1 MSGRHTGEVTEAV
14 PAPGKGSLR
23 RSTTRGFL
31 WSFGSA
37 GGQAVLQIG
46 SLAVLGHILSPHEYG
61 VVNAS
66 MLAVAFATMLGQL
79 GVAAAI
85 VQKPDLTDK
94 QATAALTFSVVT
106 TFALGAVFWL
116 LAPWLN
122 LLVGLPSSSGVIRLL
137 AFQLPLTGLTIVP
150 MGLLQRNLKFRKL
163 AMVDLSSYAV
173 GYVGV
178 SITLAVLG
186 AGALALA
193 WGQLM
198 DTALTAVGYFALSR
212 VRWHWQSPRILI
224 ENARGLLKFG
234 LSYSLGQVGS
244 WVAINGDNFIVAN
257 RLPTTTLGVYGRAYQ
272 LLASPANLIGGVA
285 DKVLFPAMSRV
296 QGDPP
301 RMVRAYVAACAFVAL
316 ATVPASVMLFVGAPE
331 IVGILLGPRWHAVV
345 APLQLF
351 ALVLL
356 PRTSYKISGSF
367 TRARGAVLGG
377 STRQWLY
384 AGEVVLGCLI
394 GSRWGVVGVA
404 AGASIAITLH
414 WLTMIAFSAKVSRG
428 LWAQLG
434 VAYLRYLPLA
444 AGVIA
449 VAVLLRWA
457 TEPLHSLVATLAAI
471 VLGVLAAT
479 ALVVLVGRRAFAEEA
494 SMLGTIAGL
503 LPGMR
508 RRRGPDR
515 RHADAAAATPSS
527 DPAS

>member
-1 MSGRHTGEVTEAV
+1 MTERRGGTISETARSG
-14 PAPGKGSLR
+14 PAGDKSLR
-23 RSTTRGFL
+23 RNTTRGFI

-66 MLAVAFATMLGQL
+66 MLAVAFTLMLGQL
-79 GVAAAI
+79 GVSAAI
-85 VQKPDLTDK
+85 VQKPDLTEK
-94 QATAALTFSVVT
+94 QATAALYFSIGT
-106 TFALGAVFWL
+106 TCALGILFWV

-122 LLVGLPSSSGVIRLL
+122 LLVGLPESSGVIRLL
-137 AFQLPLTGLTIVP
+137 AFMLPLTGLTIVP

-173 GYVGV
+173 GYVAV
-178 SITLAVLG
+178 SITLALLG
-186 AGALALA
+186 AGEYALA
-193 WGQLM
+193 WGQLI

-212 VRWHWQSPRILI
+212 VRWAPQSPRALF
-224 ENARGLLKFG
+224 ENARGLLRFG

-244 WVAINGDNFIVAN
+244 WVAINGDNFIVATQLST
-257 RLPTTTLGVYGRAYQ
+257 RTLGVYGRAYQ

-316 ATVPASVMLFVGAPE
+316 ATVPASIILFLGAPE
-331 IVGILLGPRWHAVV
+331 IVGILLGGRWTAVV
-345 APLQLF
+345 APLQIF

-384 AGEVVLGCLI
+384 AGEVVVGCLI
-394 GSRWGVVGVA
+394 GSRFGVVGVA
-404 AGASIAITLH
+404 TGASVAITLH
-414 WLTMIAFSAKVSRG
+414 WLTMIAFSAKVSKG

-434 VAYLRYLPLA
+434 VAYLRYVPLA
-444 AGVIA
+444 AVDVALGLLARSVTEPFVDSRLLTLLA
-449 VAVLLRWA
+449 VVVAVLA
-457 TEPLHSLVATLAAI
+457 
-471 VLGVLAAT
+471 GT
-479 ALVVLVGRRAFAEEA
+479 ALVVGVARRAFAEEIA
-494 SMLGTIAGL
+494 LIRTIASL
-503 LPGMR
+503 LPGIR
-508 RRRGPDR
+508 RLARP
-515 RHADAAAATPSS
+515 
-527 DPAS
+527 

>member
-1 MSGRHTGEVTEAV
+1 MSERRGSTISDTADTGPT
-14 PAPGKGSLR
+14 GDRSLR
-23 RSTTRGFL
+23 RNTTRGFL

-46 SLAVLGHILSPHEYG
+46 SLAVLGHLLSPHEYG

-66 MLAVAFATMLGQL
+66 MLAVAFTAMLGQL

-85 VQKPDLTDK
+85 VQKPDLSEK
-94 QATAALTFSVVT
+94 QATAALYFSIVT
-106 TFALGAVFWL
+106 TCALGIAFWV

-122 LLVGLPSSSGVIRLL
+122 LLVGLPASSGVIRLL
-137 AFQLPLTGLTIVP
+137 AFMLPLTGLTIVP

-163 AMVDLSSYAV
+163 ATVDLSSYAV
-173 GYVGV
+173 GYVLV
-178 SITLAVLG
+178 SITLAALG
-186 AGALALA
+186 AGPYALA
-193 WGQLM
+193 WGQLI

-212 VRWHWQSPRILI
+212 VSWTPQSPRALFD
-224 ENARGLLKFG
+224 NARGLLKFG

-272 LLASPANLIGGVA
+272 LLAAPANLVGGVA

-316 ATVPASVMLFVGAPE
+316 ATVPASVILFIAAPE
-331 IVGILLGPRWHAVV
+331 IVGILLGSRWTAVV
-345 APLQLF
+345 APLQIF

-384 AGEVVLGCLI
+384 AGEVIVGCLI
-394 GSRWGVVGVA
+394 GSRFGVVGVA
-404 AGASIAITLH
+404 TGASVAITLH
-414 WLTMIAFSAKVSRG
+414 WLTMIAFSATVSRG

-434 VAYLRYLPLA
+434 LAYLRYIPLA
-444 AGVIA
+444 LIDVA
-449 VAVLLRWA
+449 VALLAHWA
-457 TEPLHSLVATLAAI
+457 VEPLGSPPLTLLAVVVAVVAGTAI
-471 VLGVLAAT
+471 VVLAA
-479 ALVVLVGRRAFAEEA
+479 RRAFGEEA
-494 SMLGTIAGL
+494 ALLRTIVSL
-503 LPGMR
+503 LPGVR
-508 RRRGPDR
+508 RLTRG
-515 RHADAAAATPSS
+515 
-527 DPAS
+527 